1 MTMWKRWIQGGVLCG
16 LVLGGLGACSL
27 VEHPAISQVAFDDH
41 AAQAAWHDKEAA
53 RLRTAAKD
61 ELAMA
66 EAYRQN
72 PAIISPRGGVI
83 RKTGMIQHREN
94 LAGLY
99 TRAAEEAEAIAKNH
113 RDMLE

>member
-16 LVLGGLGACSL
+16 LVLGGLGACAMI
-27 VEHPAISQVAFDDH
+27 EHPPVSQIAADDH
-41 AAQAAWHDKEAA
+41 ASQAVWHEREAA

-66 EAYRQN
+66 EAYRKN
-72 PAIISPRGGVI
+72 PGPSTHGAMSPKVDKIRHCEAIA
-83 RKTGMIQHREN
+83 GM
-94 LAGLY
+94 Y